1 MCCPGRRWF
10 LLGNNADWRATFCH
24 PPIALWDLFFDQ
36 VFILI
41 SSATHLYG
49 ILPWKTDLNGARFH
63 ERGFV
68 KFSLQNIS
76 QKLNHVFPFQNIMIL
91 LIFVAA
97 KAGIAG

>member
-1 MCCPGRRWF
+1 MT
-10 LLGNNADWRATFCH
+10 LCH

-36 VFILI
+36 VLILR
-41 SSATHLYG
+41 SFATHLYWD
-49 ILPWKTDLNGARFH
+49 LPWKTDLNGTRFP
-63 ERGFV
+63 EKRFV